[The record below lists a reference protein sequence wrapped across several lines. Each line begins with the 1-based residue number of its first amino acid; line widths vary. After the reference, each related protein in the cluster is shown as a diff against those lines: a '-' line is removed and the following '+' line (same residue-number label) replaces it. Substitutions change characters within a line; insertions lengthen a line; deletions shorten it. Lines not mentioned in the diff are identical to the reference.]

1 MNSLEHA
8 ATGHYVVATESGS
21 RYLIDFGRRVIVRL
35 PNADDELY
43 VTMRGDFYQVQ
54 LLRLMECVVGGSM
67 WLRISLGVPGVLF
80 TDRRTSPVVA
90 IVYVPDDVVDQELD
104 SLIRPL
110 GQERQALL
118 GPLEQLPEEVQLD
131 GDR

>member
-8 ATGHYVVATESGS
+8 TSGHFIVATESGS
-21 RYLIDFGRRVIVRL
+21 QYLLDFDRKVVVRL
-35 PNADDELY
+35 PNAGDELY
-43 VTMRGDFYQVQ
+43 VTMRGDHYQVQ

-67 WLRISLGVPGVLF
+67 WLRINLGVPGVLF

-90 IVYVPDDVVDQELD
+90 IVHVPDDVVDQELD
-104 SLIRPL
+104 SLIRTL